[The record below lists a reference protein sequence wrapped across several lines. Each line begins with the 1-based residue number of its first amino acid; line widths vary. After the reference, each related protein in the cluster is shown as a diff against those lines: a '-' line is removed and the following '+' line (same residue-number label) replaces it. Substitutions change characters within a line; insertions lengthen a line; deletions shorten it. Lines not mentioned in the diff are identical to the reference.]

1 MNRKN
6 RSKRK
11 RSKKR
16 VPLQRRNLSLRG
28 CFKNNYELV
37 NSLPTTDIVKEAMN
51 KVDREIFCVHK
62 DECYCDRPSRIL
74 MEQTISAPHMHAKA
88 IEHLQEKLIPGA
100 SVLDVGS
107 GSGYLTACFAEMVD
121 VTNKN
126 HRKRGKVVGIDIY
139 KELVKYSNEKT
150 KKFFPQLHTYS
161 SRFKMIHGSGW
172 DGYPKN
178 SKKQL
183 YDAIH
188 VGAST
193 DSIPM
198 KLVDQLKKDGVLILP
213 LKIGNQDIHTFCK
226 ITKGKNGNLF
236 IDPKEQVRYVPL
248 IKKKY

>member
-1 MNRKN
+1 
-6 RSKRK
+6 
-11 RSKKR
+11 
-16 VPLQRRNLSLRG
+16 
-28 CFKNNYELV
+28 
-37 NSLPTTDIVKEAMN
+37 
-51 KVDREIFCVHK
+51 
-62 DECYCDRPSRIL
+62 
-74 MEQTISAPHMHAKA
+74 
-88 IEHLQEKLIPGA
+88 
-100 SVLDVGS
+100 
-107 GSGYLTACFAEMVD
+107 MVD

-198 KLVDQLKKDGVLILP
+198 KLVNQLKKGGILILP

-226 ITKGKNGNLF
+226 ITKGENGNLF